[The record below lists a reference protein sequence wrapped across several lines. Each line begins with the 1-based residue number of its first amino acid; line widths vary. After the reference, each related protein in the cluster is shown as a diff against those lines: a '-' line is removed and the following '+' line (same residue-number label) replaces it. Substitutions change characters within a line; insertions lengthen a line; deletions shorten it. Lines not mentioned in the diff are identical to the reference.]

1 MMMRNN
7 GTTSSAIGQ
16 AMVFTTNFFELF
28 GVKSI
33 RNFKLP
39 VCVGEILF
47 S

>member
-7 GTTSSAIGQ
+7 GTTSSALGQ
-16 AMVFTTNFFELF
+16 TMVFTSNFELF
-28 GVKSI
+28 GVKSV